1 MKVTNASSK
10 LLKNAEIPDNIFE
23 PSVMLE
29 KSVKNELVA
38 AVCTEIRR
46 RLDVMRTFPWL
57 DYIKNPEEFI
67 KDIQSLLTF
76 AQSSRLAAF

>member
-1 MKVTNASSK
+1 MRKARFWPKINFNPIKTFPNW
-10 LLKNAEIPDNIFE
+10 
-23 PSVMLE
+23 
-29 KSVKNELVA
+29 
-38 AVCTEIRR
+38 RR